1 MTEIDG
7 IVELVLSKPS
17 THPIRVGIDGFCASG
32 KTTLAGLLAN
42 RLLSAERRPIRVSAD
57 DFQNPPDVRWQLG
70 QLSPEGFRQ
79 FQIDFAALASN
90 VLRPLGPGG
99 NLIYRRTYYNV
110 RASKPNL
117 SPEIRAEPGDVL
129 LLDGLFLH
137 AAPLEGL
144 FDITVFISADF
155 ETCLARALARNQE
168 GMDSASE
175 LEHVYRSKY
184 MPGFVSYLSEIQPE
198 TRATLIVHTWIGT
211 D

>member
-1 MTEIDG
+1 
-7 IVELVLSKPS
+7 
-17 THPIRVGIDGFCASG
+17 
-32 KTTLAGLLAN
+32 
-42 RLLSAERRPIRVSAD
+42 
-57 DFQNPPDVRWQLG
+57 
-70 QLSPEGFRQ
+70 
-79 FQIDFAALASN
+79 
-90 VLRPLGPGG
+90 
-99 NLIYRRTYYNV
+99 
-110 RASKPNL
+110 
-117 SPEIRAEPGDVL
+117 VL

-198 TRATLIVHTWIGT
+198 TRATLIVHT
-211 D
+211 